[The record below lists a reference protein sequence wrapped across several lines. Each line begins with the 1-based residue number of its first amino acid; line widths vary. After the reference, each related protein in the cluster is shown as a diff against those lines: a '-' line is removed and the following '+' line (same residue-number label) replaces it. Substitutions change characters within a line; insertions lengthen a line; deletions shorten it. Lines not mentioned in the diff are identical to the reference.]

1 MIELLLFEG
10 HFGLLCDMHPYDYVE
25 LMRHICTEAVKREFI
40 LQEAKCKMKRA
51 LYRFMEVTNSL
62 LSLTDEADDD
72 ATMRPR
78 LNAYLKADL
87 TSAYLDA
94 AQEESKPRIAIK
106 THSPSPPQNPQT
118 PNPHTDKQT

>member
-10 HFGLLCDMHPYDYVE
+10 HFGLLCDMRPHDYVE
-25 LMRHICTEAVKREFI
+25 LMRHICTEAVQREFI
-40 LQEAKCKMKRA
+40 LEEAKYMMKRA

-78 LNAYLKADL
+78 LSAYLKADL
-87 TSAYLDA
+87 TCAYLDA
-94 AQEESKPRIAIK
+94 AQEDTDCKKSL
-106 THSPSPPQNPQT
+106 SPE
-118 PNPHTDKQT
+118 

>member
-25 LMRHICTEAVKREFI
+25 LMRHICTEAVQREFI
-40 LQEAKCKMKRA
+40 PKEAKCMMKRA

-78 LNAYLKADL
+78 LSAYLKADL
-87 TSAYLDA
+87 TCAYLDA
-94 AQEESKPRIAIK
+94 AQEDTDCKKSL
-106 THSPSPPQNPQT
+106 SPE
-118 PNPHTDKQT
+118 